1 MRVLIVLLALLA
13 ASQASAFSYA
23 TGDCAT
29 AGCAEGEAWLYT
41 NANEVDAALDALE
54 ARDTIAEHESVDGVN
69 VILATEIDTSAELR
83 GILGDETGTGAA
95 VFAGGAIGAATA
107 TTPAANDSDT
117 SVATTAYVQGE
128 INGAG
133 GTDLTCASGQC
144 NVDAGVTRDTEW
156 DTIAE
161 IEAAT
166 SVDILTTTETF
177 TYTFSATTPSGPCT
191 AGDLWANSSVPALYL
206 CTATDTWSSAL

>member
-1 MRVLIVLLALLA
+1 MWRFLFGAIVGLTPLLFAFTYPDVGSNGYVTGESVSADAMNALET
-13 ASQASAFSYA
+13 S
-23 TGDCAT
+23 
-29 AGCAEGEAWLYT
+29 
-41 NANEVDAALDALE
+41 LDALE
-54 ARDTIAEHESVDGVN
+54 ARDSIAEHESVETIN

-144 NVDAGVTRDTEW
+144 NVDAGVTRD
-156 DTIAE
+156 ALL
-161 IEAAT
+161 AAT
-166 SVDILTTTETF
+166 ASWRERIDPPMR
-177 TYTFSATTPSGPCT
+177 SRGGSP
-191 AGDLWANSSVPALYL
+191 AN
-206 CTATDTWSSAL
+206 CSALPRDQARGALVQRPLSANGGSDDGGASTR

>member
-1 MRVLIVLLALLA
+1 MWRFLFGAIVGLTPLLFAFTYPDVGSNGYVTGESVSADAMNALET
-13 ASQASAFSYA
+13 S
-23 TGDCAT
+23 
-29 AGCAEGEAWLYT
+29 
-41 NANEVDAALDALE
+41 LDALE
-54 ARDTIAEHESVDGVN
+54 ARDSIAEHESVETIN